1 MLFNFSK
8 ASKPSTKEENA
19 EKQVLA
25 SITFVMEDNSEAPAV
40 DVEIKDYSDQSIK
53 ALCVLIDTLAQEK
66 SLLQTVEIIKN
77 AMVEDENEES
87 LVKMFSHISH
97 YTKNKMINSYKDQ
110 QIDEPCIKPSEV
122 FTK

>member
-25 SITFVMEDNSEAPAV
+25 SITFVMEDNSEAPVV

>member
-1 MLFNFSK
+1 MLFNFLK
-8 ASKPSTKEENA
+8 TSKPSAEEENT
-19 EKQVLA
+19 EQQVLA
-25 SITFVMEDNSEAPAV
+25 SITFVMENNSDAPIV

-77 AMVEDENEES
+77 AMAEDENEES
-87 LVKMFSHISH
+87 IVKMFSYIGH